1 MKPALLQFCGA
12 ICSSLFAAAAEA
24 IGAKPIS
31 LGIATAPLRA
41 CGSPWFGLLVIEA
54 VATIYV
60 VARCGCG
67 CIFALG
73 CPGASRLALAA
84 PALALGSCG
93 YPLSKIFFCHG

>member
-24 IGAKPIS
+24 IGAKPIC

-60 VARCGCG
+60 VGA
-67 CIFALG
+67 FLLWAALE
-73 CPGASRLALAA
+73 LAGLLWR
-84 PALALGSCG
+84 PQRW
-93 YPLSKIFFCHG
+93 H